1 MGLVDLGIIIFIFL
15 GGIAGYRK
23 GAIKEFI
30 SAIGFVLIAVLSF
43 VLKNPLS
50 SLFYENLPFF
60 NFDGIFK
67 GVTVLNIFLYELIA
81 FLLIFFVLTLLWRL
95 VVIASGIIQRIINM
109 TIILGFPSKV
119 LGFVLGIIHYYIIA
133 FVVIYILVL
142 PFFNISYVMDS
153 RCAQVILNDTPVI
166 SNVVKNNMDFV
177 YEFAE
182 LRDKYKNTD
191 FNYEALDLFLKY
203 DIISL
208 DSVRKL
214 QDKGKL
220 HIDGIDSL
228 IKKYE

>member
-177 YEFAE
+177 
-182 LRDKYKNTD
+182 
-191 FNYEALDLFLKY
+191 
-203 DIISL
+203 
-208 DSVRKL
+208 
-214 QDKGKL
+214 
-220 HIDGIDSL
+220 
-228 IKKYE
+228 

>member
-177 YEFAE
+177 SEFAE

-208 DSVRKL
+208 DSVRRL

>member
-177 YEFAE
+177 SEFAE